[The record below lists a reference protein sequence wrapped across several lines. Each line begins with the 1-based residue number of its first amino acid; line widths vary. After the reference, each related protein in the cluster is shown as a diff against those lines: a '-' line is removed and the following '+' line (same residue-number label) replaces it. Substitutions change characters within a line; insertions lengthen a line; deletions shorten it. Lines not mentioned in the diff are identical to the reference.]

1 MGNDIKNIVKYTQDL
16 TLLYVEDN
24 KDAREATIPVFE
36 SIFNN
41 IVTAIDGEDGVKKF
55 LTNKIDII
63 ITDIN
68 MPKLNGL
75 EMIQKIKT
83 YNDEIPILIISAHN
97 DTKFFIDSI
106 KMGVDGYILKP
117 INVEQ
122 FFAILSKAIQKI
134 RLQEDINKKILFL
147 KQYEDVTNQSSI
159 VSKTNTKGILTFVND
174 EFCRISGYTKEEL
187 IGKPHSI
194 IRHPD
199 NPKEIYEQ
207 MWDTIKNKK
216 QIWKG
221 IIRNIAKDGR
231 SYYVK
236 MTMKPI
242 LDKNNNIVE
251 YIALRDDITEIMN
264 PKRQLEY
271 MVTNT
276 KNILAIMIKIK
287 DFKDIRK
294 LYGHKITRQIEDKME
309 KLLINI
315 PKECKFE
322 KIFSVGEGKYVFAR
336 NKDECDFNMDT
347 IISNV
352 KKFQKDIDDIK
363 IDIAG
368 ISYDTSVII
377 SLAYDEDIL
386 ENLHYGI
393 EKLEETDEN
402 FIISNGF
409 AKNIRENARK
419 NLETISM
426 VKTAIENNKIVSYF
440 QPIVENQTKQIH
452 KYESLVRLIDQT
464 GKVLSPYFFLD
475 ISKKGKY
482 YSQITKI
489 VLKNSFE
496 ALKKVPQDISM
507 NISALD
513 IELPSTQQYIFE
525 LLEEYKQYT
534 HRVVFELLEDEGV
547 KHFKTIL
554 DFINKV
560 KSYGVKIAID
570 DFGAGYSNFERL
582 LDYQP
587 DILKIDGCLIKNIL
601 DDNYSL
607 SIVRTIVAFAKEQNI
622 QTVAEFVETKEV
634 YELLKSL
641 NIDYTQGYYFGK
653 PKELGE

>member
-41 IVTAIDGEDGVKKF
+41 IVTAIDGEDGVEKF